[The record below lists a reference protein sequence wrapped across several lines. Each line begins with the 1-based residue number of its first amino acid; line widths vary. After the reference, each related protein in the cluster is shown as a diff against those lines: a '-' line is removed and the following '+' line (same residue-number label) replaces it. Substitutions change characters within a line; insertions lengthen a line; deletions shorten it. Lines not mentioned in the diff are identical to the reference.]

1 MPIFRKR
8 EYRIEGVLLSLL
20 ALGPV
25 DAALAQAA
33 HTVLPLNASLIM
45 SDQRT
50 APADAIAAAIVTL
63 MHSRSNP
70 PDTYYGWRQLD
81 AIASIQWN
89 PLPPAKFDAPS
100 STNPGF
106 QRGGTAAFANRTMQ
120 VVASG
125 TQTFVTT
132 VYFKNSGEPVGDQ
145 AVLSS
150 LRAAGLD
157 TQRVRCSRFPDPL
170 TPAWYL
176 LAGTSKWPAILWI
189 SPARSVGAIEEF
201 TLLLNDEL
209 PALSAKEQNSYT
221 DNC

>member
-1 MPIFRKR
+1 
-8 EYRIEGVLLSLL
+8 
-20 ALGPV
+20 
-25 DAALAQAA
+25 
-33 HTVLPLNASLIM
+33 M

-50 APADAIAAAIVTL
+50 APADAIATALVAM
-63 MHSRSNP
+63 MHSRRNP
-70 PDTYYGWRQLD
+70 QDSYYGWRHLD
-81 AIASIQWN
+81 SITSIQWN
-89 PLPPAKFDAPS
+89 PLPPVKFEAPT

-106 QRGGTAAFANRTMQ
+106 QRGGAAVFANRTMQ

-132 VYFKNSGEPVGDQ
+132 IYFKNAGEPVGDQ
-145 AVLSS
+145 AVLAS
-150 LRAAGLD
+150 LHSAGID

-176 LAGTSKWPAILWI
+176 LSGRSRWPALLWI

-209 PALSAKEQNSYT
+209 PALSEEEQKAST
-221 DNC
+221 DTC